1 MLSAIVLA
9 LAIPALIIFLI
20 RLFRYKIEGH
30 DDVENLTSLP
40 IIADVAIASESTKT
54 KEGIVV
60 HENQNSQMVEI
71 FRSMRTNLQ
80 FMLGE
85 GKKTIMFTSCNSGE
99 GKTFNA
105 ANLAMSFALLDK
117 KVIFVG
123 LDIRKPRLA
132 DLFNIND
139 HHHGITQLLIKNNPT
154 EEEVKSQIVSSGIN
168 NKLDL
173 LMAGPIPPNPTEL
186 VSRDSLNKIFE
197 ILKKNYDYII
207 IDTAPVGLVTD
218 TLHIG
223 RVADITVYVCR
234 ADFTPKSDF
243 KTINDLNNEHK
254 LPKMCIVING
264 IDMSKKKY
272 GYYYGYHKYGYYGNY
287 NSQYGDKNDTSVK
300 L

>member
-1 MLSAIVLA
+1 MGG
-9 LAIPALIIFLI
+9 
-20 RLFRYKIEGH
+20 R
-30 DDVENLTSLP
+30 
-40 IIADVAIASESTKT
+40 
-54 KEGIVV
+54 
-60 HENQNSQMVEI
+60 
-71 FRSMRTNLQ
+71 
-80 FMLGE
+80 
-85 GKKTIMFTSCNSGE
+85 
-99 GKTFNA
+99 
-105 ANLAMSFALLDK
+105 
-117 KVIFVG
+117 
-123 LDIRKPRLA
+123 
-132 DLFNIND
+132 
-139 HHHGITQLLIKNNPT
+139 
-154 EEEVKSQIVSSGIN
+154 
-168 NKLDL
+168 
-173 LMAGPIPPNPTEL
+173 IPPNPTEL